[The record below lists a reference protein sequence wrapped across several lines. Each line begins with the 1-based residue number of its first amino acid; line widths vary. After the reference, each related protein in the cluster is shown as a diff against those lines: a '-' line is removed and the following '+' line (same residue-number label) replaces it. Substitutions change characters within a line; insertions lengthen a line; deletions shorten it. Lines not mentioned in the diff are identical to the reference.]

1 MSRFL
6 IIPVLLALTYALWL
20 WLSGG
25 FDQIAA
31 MAAAEQRDF
40 QNQIARTLRD
50 LRGGG
55 EGSLIV
61 LLTACFAYGFFHA
74 VGPGH
79 GKVLLGGYGL
89 GRKVAALRLA
99 AIGLAASLGQAVT
112 AVALVY
118 AGVLLLSLGREQM
131 VGLTEDI
138 MAPVSYGAIALIGGW
153 LILRGVR
160 HVRTSAADH
169 QHDHDH
175 HHDHDHD
182 GACSSCGHRHGPT
195 PEEVAGAR
203 SITEVLA
210 LIGSIAIRP
219 CTGALFV
226 LIITW
231 QMGIPL
237 AGIAGAFAMALGTAT
252 ITIAVG
258 LGAVGM
264 RGGLVASLANGGLA
278 ARLLPAVEIFA
289 GLVIALIAGGLLL
302 RSIG

>member
-1 MSRFL
+1 MPRLL
-6 IIPVLLALTYALWL
+6 ILPVLLALAYALWL
-20 WLSGG
+20 WFSGG

-31 MAAAEQRDF
+31 MAAQEQRGF
-40 QNQIARTLRD
+40 QNQIARTLRE

-55 EGSLIV
+55 EGAFLV

-89 GRKVAALRLA
+89 GRKVPRLRLA
-99 AIGLAASLGQAVT
+99 VIGLAASLGQAVT

-118 AGVLLLSLGREQM
+118 TGVLLLSLGHERM

-138 MAPVSYGAIALIGGW
+138 MAPVSYAAIALIGGW
-153 LILRGVR
+153 LILRGIR
-160 HVRTSAADH
+160 HVRSQVT
-169 QHDHDH
+169 DH
-175 HHDHDHD
+175 HHDHGGICD
-182 GACSSCGHRHGPT
+182 SCGHRHGPT
-195 PEEVAGAR
+195 PEELVGAR
-203 SITEVLA
+203 SLTEILA

-226 LIITW
+226 LLITW
-231 QMGIPL
+231 QMGIPM

-252 ITIAVG
+252 VTVAVG

-264 RGGLVASLANGGLA
+264 RGGLVASLAGGGLA
-278 ARLLPAVEIFA
+278 ARILPAVEIFA
-289 GLVIALIAGGLLL
+289 GLLITLIAGGLLL
-302 RSIG
+302 RSLG